1 MQGWGSQ
8 YGLDAKK
15 KALFKT
21 ISGLKPG
28 NTIVMLQ
35 ECGNPETTGLT
46 QGEKIKIDSKKN
58 FYCNI
63 NYPDPSADALRCST
77 AILGDE
83 KLGDISGE
91 AFFPQ
96 GVSRPVVCVE
106 VGNICFATIH
116 AIANQSYSISEVK
129 ASLCLLAEKYE
140 RWILMGD
147 FNSEPSDYTS
157 EKPKPEKL
165 NSVTIGGT
173 ESRPGLECK
182 MIFSKKATQGPD
194 GGRNRN
200 FDFAFVSKNFSDD
213 NFLPFSE
220 SGTKVSNTQQ
230 TTPGSHYLSDHNL
243 IGVRLSLPE

>member
-1 MQGWGSQ
+1 LANE
-8 YGLDAKK
+8 GLDAKNMEIN
-15 KALFKT
+15 FT
-21 ISGLKPG
+21 HGVTRPMISVVVG
-28 NTIVMLQ
+28 NT
-35 ECGNPETTGLT
+35 
-46 QGEKIKIDSKKN
+46 
-58 FYCNI
+58 
-63 NYPDPSADALRCST
+63 
-77 AILGDE
+77 
-83 KLGDISGE
+83 
-91 AFFPQ
+91 
-96 GVSRPVVCVE
+96 
-106 VGNICFATIH
+106 CFATIH
-116 AIANQSYSISEVK
+116 AIANPTESISQVK
-129 ASLCLLAEKYE
+129 DSLRVLANKYNS
-140 RWILMGD
+140 WILMGD